1 MCVCVVVNMERCFK
15 NYNPAHKKE
24 ETKVSPEFYF
34 SVCVYIDNFSVCFSF
49 NVLDIISSLKLSFI
63 VASVSGFV
71 VLQMHSQDS
80 KGYSFVIRDYGI
92 LC

>member
-1 MCVCVVVNMERCFK
+1 MCVGASMEWCCK
-15 NYNPAHKKE
+15 NYNSAHKKE

-34 SVCVYIDNFSVCFSF
+34 SACVYNDNFTVCFSF
-49 NVLDIISSLKLSFI
+49 NMFDIFSGQKLSFI
-63 VASVSGFV
+63 VASVSGLV

-80 KGYSFVIRDYGI
+80 KSNSFVIRDYGI